1 MAASITAKLSP
12 TEINVIFQLN
22 ERLKQKESQA
32 ANLTK
37 ENAELVAKLDGTE
50 AVKQFL
56 IAKVR
61 DMEQSITSSVE
72 NEIKVAQQIASDQE
86 VIAFLDA
93 RVQELE
99 REVRQLQQQQ
109 QDAVDQLLR
118 VQQQSAQKATVMG
131 DMLQFEREKLKDGER
146 EWKATRKLLI
156 KEVRSCRAQIGA
168 LQAERDGYREQNET
182 LHRNMILASP
192 NHSHHQSAAS
202 SSFNRDPHFFAS

>member
-22 ERLKQKESQA
+22 ERLKQKETQA

-192 NHSHHQSAAS
+192 NHNHHQSAAG